1 MNFLKKLLLPGCAA
15 LLSAM
20 VFSGCTNSP
29 DPVFTDNPTP
39 PAMSGSLSNDTESA
53 AALFRIGETVVVA
66 SNTGSDSDPGPMA
79 AAGQNFLI
87 ADNGTITLPLV
98 GSIQAA
104 GLTPGQLQEA
114 IAKLYVPQYFV
125 HLTITVT
132 AMNRVYYVGGE
143 VAHPGPEVYIGSTT
157 VTTAVQAAGDL
168 TQFGSH
174 RVWLT
179 RADGTRIK
187 VNLDKALSDS
197 TQDPPVF
204 PGDKIQVPRRLF

>member
-1 MNFLKKLLLPGCAA
+1 
-15 LLSAM
+15 
-20 VFSGCTNSP
+20 
-29 DPVFTDNPTP
+29 
-39 PAMSGSLSNDTESA
+39 
-53 AALFRIGETVVVA
+53 
-66 SNTGSDSDPGPMA
+66 
-79 AAGQNFLI
+79 
-87 ADNGTITLPLV
+87 
-98 GSIQAA
+98 
-104 GLTPGQLQEA
+104 
-114 IAKLYVPQYFV
+114 
-125 HLTITVT
+125 
-132 AMNRVYYVGGE
+132 MNRVYYVGGE